1 MSLSVDSSL
10 STIRAKRRVAEVR
23 PKWYNGGRDSIGDR
37 LQDIYEYT
45 DYRKYLS
52 DLYVAR
58 KASNRAFS
66 YRLIAQKAGLASPSF
81 IGKIFSGIANISHRT
96 LMRLVEVF
104 QIVGPDAEYFE
115 LMVNFQGSRSEID
128 KSHYFQRMQALRR
141 RYGKSAKPEE
151 DILQSAWYIAP
162 ILTLIELGLFH
173 GDHAAL
179 GRMLTPPVSSTQ
191 VRLAIE
197 LLMLHGHIRKEGH
210 GHHVRLRHAAD
221 TPPANLPAAPTATTS
236 IPFDARTLLEALPSD
251 TPDELRERIRSAHA
265 QLLQLLLQAGE
276 KRGS

>member
-1 MSLSVDSSL
+1 MLLSLSAPASL
-10 STIRAKRRVAEVR
+10 STICPRYGTDAE
-23 PKWYNGGRDSIGDR
+23 KWYNAGRDPIGDR
-37 LQDIYEYT
+37 VQDIYEYT

-58 KASNRAFS
+58 KASNRSFS

-115 LMVNFQGSRSEID
+115 LMVNFEGSRSELD

-141 RYGKSAKPEE
+141 RYGKPTRIEE
-151 DILQSAWYIAP
+151 DVLQSAWYVAP

-179 GRMLTPPVSSTQ
+179 GRMLTPPISSAEA
-191 VRLAIE
+191 RLAIE
-197 LLMLHGHIRKEGH
+197 LLILHGMIRKEGN
-210 GHHVRLRHAAD
+210 GRIVRVQAGGDAIPAS
-221 TPPANLPAAPTATTS
+221 PPASVAMTS
-236 IPFDARTLLEALPSD
+236 IPIDLSTLLNGLPTSIPD
-251 TPDELRERIRSAHA
+251 DLRMRIQTTHDELVR
-265 QLLQLLLQAGE
+265 LLLLANE
-276 KRGS
+276 KH

>member
-1 MSLSVDSSL
+1 MLLSLSAPASL
-10 STIRAKRRVAEVR
+10 STICPRYGTDAE
-23 PKWYNGGRDSIGDR
+23 KWYNAGRDPIGDR
-37 LQDIYEYT
+37 VQDIYEYT

-58 KASNRAFS
+58 KASNRSFS

-115 LMVNFQGSRSEID
+115 LMVNFEGSRSELD

-141 RYGKSAKPEE
+141 RYGKSTRIEE
-151 DILQSAWYIAP
+151 DVLQSAWYVAP
-162 ILTLIELGLFH
+162 ILALIELGLFH

-179 GRMLTPPVSSTQ
+179 GRMLTPPISSAEA
-191 VRLAIE
+191 RLAIE
-197 LLMLHGHIRKEGH
+197 LLILHGMIRKEGN
-210 GHHVRLRHAAD
+210 GRIVRVRAGGDAI
-221 TPPANLPAAPTATTS
+221 PANHPASVAMTS
-236 IPFDARTLLEALPSD
+236 IPIDLSTLLNGLPTSIPD
-251 TPDELRERIRSAHA
+251 DLRMRIQTTHDELVR
-265 QLLQLLLQAGE
+265 LLLQANE
-276 KRGS
+276 KH